1 MSTAASPPL
10 IPSDANHTA
19 VLLTRPKIVKGTVTV
34 ATVTA
39 GTVNAASGV
48 ITVTE
53 TSAIATT
60 TKATAVITN
69 SFCSATSSVLISI
82 GSYAGTTGA
91 NGSPSV
97 WATPAEGSFTLTV
110 ANEGITAANLSG
122 ALTINFLIV

>member
-1 MSTAASPPL
+1 MSTTATPPL

-19 VLLTRPKIVKGTVTV
+19 LLATRPNVLKGTLTV

-39 GTVNAASGV
+39 GTVNAAAGA
-48 ITVTE
+48 ITVTQ

-69 SFCSATSSVLISI
+69 SFCSATSTVLVSI
-82 GSYAGTTGA
+82 GSYAGNIGT

-110 ANEGITAANLSG
+110 ANEGVTAANLSG
-122 ALTINFLIV
+122 ALVIDFLIV